1 MLSKFCQ
8 VPKANVAICPNLGWG
23 ADFFAAQ
30 SFIDPLF
37 NGKNIVP
44 SGNVN
49 TAEVNDPK
57 LNRQIDEAKAD
68 HRPGGGAPRPGAS
81 STRRSRT
88 RSYFIPWLWD
98 NNVSLQS
105 HEREGRQQQVQ
116 LGRLR
121 LRVQLAEVDAQHRRR
136 SR

>member
-8 VPKANVAICPNLGWG
+8 VPKAEVAICPNLGWG

-49 TAEVNDPK
+49 TAEVDDPK
-57 LNRQIDEAKAD
+57 LNAQIDKAKQITDPEAAAKAWGELD
-68 HRPGGGAPRPGAS
+68 KEVTDQA
-81 STRRSRT
+81 
-88 RSYFIPWLWD
+88 YFIPWLWD
-98 NNVSLQS
+98 NNVGLQS
-105 HEREGRQQQVQ
+105 TNMNGVRASSTRAPTTG
-116 LGRLR
+116 
-121 LRVQLAEVDAQHRRR
+121 VQLAEVDREQRMTAR
-136 SR
+136 